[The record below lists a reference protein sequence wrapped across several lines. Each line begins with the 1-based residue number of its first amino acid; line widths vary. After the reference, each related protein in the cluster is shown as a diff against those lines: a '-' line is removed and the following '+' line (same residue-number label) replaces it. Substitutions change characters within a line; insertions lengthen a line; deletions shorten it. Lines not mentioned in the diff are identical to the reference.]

1 MTEIIIA
8 GIFLLFIFL
17 REKQHTDEVKL
28 LSRSIIA
35 KNVYEISDSEKQEGD
50 TIKEGNKKPIIPE
63 VENLTDE
70 EFMASIHKQL
80 GRESKKEKFTQK
92 ITKKLWPKQTLQ
104 E

>member
-1 MTEIIIA
+1 MTETIIV

-35 KNVYEISDSEKQEGD
+35 KNVYEISDSEKPNE
-50 TIKEGNKKPIIPE
+50 IKDGMEKPIIPE

-70 EFMASIHKQL
+70 EFMATIHRQL
-80 GRESKKEKFTQK
+80 GRETIKDKFKEK
-92 ITKKLWPKQTLQ
+92 ITKKLWPKQTPQ